1 MPEYLSPFPALTV
14 RIIYEDFPHFSYIE
28 ARIVAGD
35 WSGITWVD
43 HDPAS
48 LAEEARDLLAWT
60 PRPCEGF
67 GFEIGSES
75 DGGWLSLRFYTVDRA
90 GHLACHVRLATKAES
105 GRPEG
110 VRRLALEFPTEP
122 ALVDRFACQLAALAE
137 TLTGEAVLAG
147 I

>member
-1 MPEYLSPFPALTV
+1 MPEHVSPFPALTV
-14 RIIYEDFPHFSYIE
+14 RIVYEDFPHFSYIE

-43 HDPAS
+43 HDPGS
-48 LAEEARDLLAWT
+48 LAEEASDLLAWT
-60 PRPCEGF
+60 ARSSEGF

-75 DGGWLSLRFYTVDRA
+75 GGGWLSLRFYTVNRA

-105 GRPEG
+105 NRPEG
-110 VRRLALEFPTEP
+110 VRRLTLEFPTEP
-122 ALVDRFACQLAALAE
+122 ALVERFARQLAAVAE